1 MVGMSSIF
9 MEDKL
14 FFFFL
19 LMIMKLKLSLTL
31 ILLMCILSGFS
42 QTNERKP
49 IGTLT
54 VYRAKRTFT
63 AKYYAG
69 GSKRFSQMDHHYKK
83 DEWVTDSRGDLET
96 TKKGNYKLSVRDDNA
111 ADIFDIPT
119 IGNLIIPKNELYSKN
134 YQFHELLLSDIGDG
148 LVFSSQDG
156 RIKAKFFKHNKNG
169 HKILTYTNE
178 KPELDQEPLPTDY
191 MFCLEGIGS
200 GGTYCSILRVNG
212 DHVDIYED
220 EYPDDKK
227 SSGWVSTCN
236 NPHLINQM
244 FDPKGNMLCDVIAI
258 NDWHLPKSV
267 TNEDIWSF
275 AIAYLHDRQE
285 LYIGGGL
292 LGNYFLK
299 LRSKNES
306 THPSISLNSNRDEK
320 LTITKKKRTGY
331 LKFRDE
337 PQYMIINVDIDW
349 PIGNEKSIKTLQ
361 KRIIDVSFERNT
373 SDIDGIIKK
382 FCTERSGGRVI
393 TSIPKRV
400 KQQKVPWYQDD
411 LVVKCTQVPGRFAS
425 FQIELGTFNGYH
437 GLPPY
442 RRYVNYDI
450 QNNTIIELKDIIFN
464 PRDRNFQEV
473 LTKYIKAHQLYTD
486 ISYYKDANGL
496 RIADFALKDNSMV
509 FNFDDEMEGYLEI
522 DVPKEK
528 LAKFMTDKGRH
539 LLNVSNNSNDK
550 DKAVQSSKE
559 IGTKKANEA
568 LKEEKK
574 PIDNKPSV
582 NINGESKETDKSYWN
597 QLF

>member
-1 MVGMSSIF
+1 MQVVQKDFHRWI
-9 MEDKL
+9 
-14 FFFFL
+14 
-19 LMIMKLKLSLTL
+19 IIT
-31 ILLMCILSGFS
+31 
-42 QTNERKP
+42 
-49 IGTLT
+49 
-54 VYRAKRTFT
+54 
-63 AKYYAG
+63 
-69 GSKRFSQMDHHYKK
+69 KK

-299 LRSKNES
+299 LQNKNATHKKNEKVIAS
-306 THPSISLNSNRDEK
+306 SLLEVEEKEKVNSNNSSEK
-320 LTITKKKRTGY
+320 TELTITKKKKTSY

-349 PIGNEKSIKTLQ
+349 PVSNNGKSITELQ
-361 KRIIDVSFERNT
+361 KSIIDATFERNT
-373 SDIDGIIKK
+373 TNIDAIIKEY
-382 FCTERSGGRVI
+382 CTKRSGGKVV
-393 TSIPKRV
+393 TTIPKKV
-400 KQQKVPWYQDD
+400 KQQKVPWYQND
-411 LVVKCTQVPGRFAS
+411 LEVKCTQVAGQYAT
-425 FQIELGTFNGYH
+425 FQIDDNTFNGYH
-437 GLPPY
+437 GLPTY

-450 QNNTIIELKDIIFN
+450 NNNKIILLNDIINNT
-464 PRDRNFQEV
+464 RSRSFQE
-473 LTKYIKAHQLYTD
+473 LL
-486 ISYYKDANGL
+486 ISYLKVHKFFTNISNYKDGNLL
-496 RIADFALKDNSMV
+496 RITGFALKEKVVV
-509 FNFDDEMEGYLEI
+509 FNFEDETEGYLDIE
-522 DVPKEK
+522 VPKEK
-528 LAKFMTDKGRH
+528 LAQFLTEYGRQ
-539 LLNVSNNSNDK
+539 LLQVTINPNYLYKTEKK
-550 DKAVQSSKE
+550 DAKKDLKDASKDAVKDAYNQTKQDIKDIPKQKTNKAIDESKE
-559 IGTKKANEA
+559 SLEKGKEA
-568 LKEEKK
+568 LKNLLK
-574 PIDNKPSV
+574 
-582 NINGESKETDKSYWN
+582 
-597 QLF
+597 